1 MLKDEIEIMALDIE
15 ATEQIRHDFRLQF
28 HSEQWEAFENITA
41 LLEEVRRYWIRADY
55 RRVQQHLSKHIE
67 RVDAATEAAHENSRD
82 AYNRLRR
89 LRQRKIPPDP
99 GEVTSIEAEYKHA
112 SFDHELYLRLGH
124 QYRMVGD
131 AIAWQLYNFQS
142 LPIYAL
148 GMNQS
153 PGPHTSFK
161 KVGTEVEEE
170 AVDKLWNEHG
180 AFALR
185 HDYTNCLRGWD
196 LSILYPDLSR
206 KIVEVKVEGREIK
219 SRQQKKGERSAKL
232 ITHNECI
239 TPDGHSLFHR
249 SHSTQSSDK
258 VVRTNLTLLQ
268 DAIVQAA
275 EEGIGYA
282 SHSYLAVTVLDMT
295 KLATT
300 SISNQQ
306 MYKKLI
312 EIRDMPPAWEPYC
325 TDIIS
330 GYSFHR
336 KARSSLLV
344 PYTIYPLPSD
354 NASALVTGYFRA
366 HFQLNTAAITQAL
379 SETGF
384 EVECLLGKWRTEGTR
399 VPKKLKA
406 PYFRVHKGT
415 MTMNVHDLSIE
426 QMLFEGLP
434 LEDFVASVVADY
446 KTLMAQKD
454 SIASTCA
461 CGNPQHFQTIS
472 TFTCLEDV
480 WYASRE
486 YLSESSESTEVE

>member
-1 MLKDEIEIMALDIE
+1 LGWWKDEIEIMALDIE
-15 ATEQIRHDFRLQF
+15 AIEQTRHDFRLQF
-28 HSEQWEAFENITA
+28 HQEQWVTFENITA
-41 LLEEVRRYWIRADY
+41 LLEEVRRCWIGADY
-55 RRVQQHLSKHIE
+55 RRVQQHLGKHIE
-67 RVDAATEAAHENSRD
+67 RVDAAADAAHENSRN
-82 AYNRLRR
+82 AFNRLRR

-99 GEVTSIEAEYKHA
+99 GEVTRLEAEYKHA

-131 AIAWQLYNFQS
+131 AIAWQHYNFQS

-161 KVGTEVEEE
+161 KVGTDVEEKT
-170 AVDKLWNEHG
+170 VDKLWNEHG

-185 HDYTNCLRGWD
+185 HDYTNCLRVWD
-196 LSILYPDLSR
+196 LSVLYPDFS
-206 KIVEVKVEGREIK
+206 KEIVEEKVEGREVT
-219 SRQQKKGERSAKL
+219 SQQQRKGERSAKL

-268 DAIVQAA
+268 GAIVQAA

-282 SHSYLAVTVLDMT
+282 SHSYLTVAVVNVT

-300 SISNQQ
+300 SISNQA

-312 EIRDMPPAWEPYC
+312 EIRDMLPAWEPNC
-325 TDIIS
+325 TDILS
-330 GYSFHR
+330 GYSYHR

-344 PYTIYPLPSD
+344 PYTIYPIPSD
-354 NASALVTGYFRA
+354 CASALVTGYFRA

-379 SETGF
+379 NDAGF
-384 EVECLLGKWRTEGTR
+384 EVECLLGKWRTQGTPM
-399 VPKKLKA
+399 PKKPKA
-406 PYFRVHKGT
+406 PYFRVHKGA

-446 KTLMAQKD
+446 KTLVAQKD

-486 YLSESSESTEVE
+486 YVT